1 MIPLRAW
8 LALGAAVIAGLLA
21 WAVVSSI
28 YQRGKTDAS
37 AEIQQSNVK
46 ARGKA
51 DDAARKVENCIG
63 SWDRDRGL
71 CLRDDGAGR

>member
-8 LALGAAVIAGLLA
+8 LTLGAVFVLGLLA
-21 WAVVSSI
+21 WTVMNSI

-37 AEIQQSNVK
+37 AEIHQSNVK

-51 DDAARKVENCIG
+51 DDAARTVENCIG